1 MATRTSQHINDHL
14 LMACFGCVWVTRKWL
29 CIFGNTA
36 SRDSLTCHSPLAP
49 GHVLDMGMRSTWACY
64 RAAWTSASG
73 GIFLL
78 QITSIPTRAKKV
90 STPMCRRAPQ
100 TNRIGNGRDF
110 LDVRRLTE
118 LLQSFH
124 IGFLD
129 VRRQTEL
136 LQRSLNRLASPVATS
151 ATATEHGG
159 QLASAVDWTLR
170 LLCKMCIC
178 GFANCALAVLMLAP
192 VGTRL
197 FVGTRWHPLAHGSP
211 GTVGTC

>member
-36 SRDSLTCHSPLAP
+36 SRDSLTCHSSLT
-49 GHVLDMGMRSTWACY
+49 VLDMGMRSTWACY

-110 LDVRRLTE
+110 LDVQRPTE

-129 VRRQTEL
+129 VHTH
-136 LQRSLNRLASPVATS
+136 AAIITKI
-151 ATATEHGG
+151 AA
-159 QLASAVDWTLR
+159 
-170 LLCKMCIC
+170 CYMYMCL
-178 GFANCALAVLMLAP
+178 LAVLEDSLRLTRKSNLQENPKQNRFTTML
-192 VGTRL
+192 VQ
-197 FVGTRWHPLAHGSP
+197 SQS
-211 GTVGTC
+211 